1 MHIIF
6 FGDCIQNGNYHFHSG
21 FDNIDN
27 FINQNNEFIS
37 IASNDSYLAP
47 NCVVIDDFI
56 SGRYREISI
65 NNEQLIINNI
75 NHTLYK
81 ALEYNT
87 NFIYPDISTK
97 ALKDRIEIFLQINQ
111 NNFAQKS
118 LFFLLNPKNEEFF
131 NSAFEKAYKNQM
143 KYAFSIFKTNII
155 DSITEFKSRG
165 GGLTPSGDDFIAG
178 ILFALDFFIINKN
191 SEFKDLIFQKAL
203 SNNVFS
209 NNYLR
214 FAYQSKYFKRFKDFL
229 LAFFSEN
236 QNDINIA
243 FAQMTAIGDTSGSD
257 LLTGFFS
264 TLLLYDIDD
273 FKEY

>member
-1 MHIIF
+1 MQIIS
-6 FGDCIQNGNYHFHSG
+6 FGDCIQNGNYQFHSG

-47 NCVVIDDFI
+47 NCIVIDDFV
-56 SGRYREISI
+56 SGRYSEIYV
-65 NNEQLIINNI
+65 NNGQLIVNNI
-75 NHTLYK
+75 SHKLYK
-81 ALEYNT
+81 TLEYNT
-87 NFIYPDISTK
+87 NFIYLDISTK
-97 ALKDRIEIFLQINQ
+97 ALKGKIENFLQLNK

-118 LFFLLNPKNEEFF
+118 LFFLLNTENEKYFT
-131 NSAFEKAYKNQM
+131 SSFEKAYINQM
-143 KYAFSIFKTNII
+143 KYAYSIFKTNII

-165 GGLTPSGDDFIAG
+165 SGLTPSGDDFIAG

-214 FAYQSKYFKRFKDFL
+214 FSYQSKYFKRFKDFL
-229 LAFFSEN
+229 SAFFSES

-243 FAQMTAIGDTSGSD
+243 FAQMTSIGDTSGSD
-257 LLTGFFS
+257 LLTGYFS
-264 TLLLYDIDD
+264 TLLHYNFEDL
-273 FKEY
+273 K